1 MAMATVLL
9 KMMAMM
15 VMMMWQQ
22 RWARNQPKQTVGL
35 QLQHCATMT
44 MHPAMPTSNSMQ
56 NSISRQRTHA
66 THLLDRRTRSI
77 IATPVADTSVIPSK
91 LGKAPASAV
100 SVESECYNS
109 NICVASVST
118 YGKKSEPGGKR
129 GGVGGSE
136 ALKMDA
142 WAVSESVLAFCCCIG
157 CGFLCF
163 SRFSMSLALAVK

>member
-1 MAMATVLL
+1 
-9 KMMAMM
+9 
-15 VMMMWQQ
+15 
-22 RWARNQPKQTVGL
+22 
-35 QLQHCATMT
+35 MT

-109 NICVASVST
+109 NIRVASVST
-118 YGKKSEPGGKR
+118 YGKKSEPGGRR

-163 SRFSMSLALAVK
+163 SRFSMSLALAVKYSSSVLNCNFTGGNCEKFCGFLEMKFTTYLKSVLRKY